1 MYESSAFQDETVPHQ
16 QYNTLV
22 QVYRTRRRQILSHF
36 ETRIECSLSVICDIT
51 VKKTQTRT
59 RRAPLYSKMPRLVL
73 QNNFGNRT
81 YDLSSKTNF
90 VPVISLS
97 VELGQ
102 LILANCYKCVSLNLT
117 SLVNCAGL
125 FFYFIYSVSN
135 FEFYFYFYFHIT
147 VCGTRCLAL
156 RGNLGS
162 IEVKTMTN
170 LACLGFSDQLWR
182 FISISFTFISTN
194 LPNHIKIHK
203 VLCRKEKEE
212 EEDFS
217 CCLSIYLSPQILS
230 SHLFFLFA
238 ILLLVPVAL
247 GRG

>member
-162 IEVKTMTN
+162 WFMEI
-170 LACLGFSDQLWR
+170 ACFSCTIL
-182 FISISFTFISTN
+182 
-194 LPNHIKIHK
+194 
-203 VLCRKEKEE
+203 KEE
-212 EEDFS
+212 QNTHTHKHARTHSFD
-217 CCLSIYLSPQILS
+217 IPQLIR
-230 SHLFFLFA
+230 FLDN
-238 ILLLVPVAL
+238 
-247 GRG
+247 